1 MLFPNRIHGLLTLT
15 LLASACSN
23 IGPANPTSRK
33 QQTYEINC
41 TATTQHL
48 DALSSE
54 SVQIAPAEAEEKQEL
69 SAEETGPKI
78 EVGSTSSEINPKQ
91 AENDSGVKFEEE
103 PKRKEIEIPVVNL
116 SESDGSEKP
125 EAESESKGS
134 SCASLPGMAGTWA
147 VGAENSLVRSTSLIL
162 LQDFDG
168 IKTYSASTTSQK
180 AISSEDSEN
189 TISYSEMESATVRFD
204 TGTCRITF
212 QKDLEEATST
222 FLVSE
227 VKSSGAQFTMKK
239 CLDAECKSTGESV
252 SYLKR

>member
-1 MLFPNRIHGLLTLT
+1 MLSQNKIPTLLALT

-23 IGPANPTSRK
+23 ISPANPTSRNK
-33 QQTYEINC
+33 QTSEFNG
-41 TATTQHL
+41 TAMTQQL
-48 DALSSE
+48 DAL
-54 SVQIAPAEAEEKQEL
+54 APGEVPISGADDEKERQPPAGTEQG
-69 SAEETGPKI
+69 SKKEP
-78 EVGSTSSEINPKQ
+78 VSTSNEINPSQ
-91 AENDSGVKFEEE
+91 EENSEEFNFEEE

-125 EAESESKGS
+125 EAESKGS
-134 SCASLPGMAGTWA
+134 SCASLPGIAGTWA

-212 QKDLEEATST
+212 QKDLEETTST